1 MKKPKLLIKVDRNN
15 RGKVYFGGKWQTD
28 IKEIKLHGLPYDYE
42 LTLTKYKRG
51 KNGIILFENG
61 EPVMETKTIHI
72 CRKQGEK
79 E

>member
-15 RGKVYFGGKWQTD
+15 SGKVYFGGKWHKD
-28 IKEIKLHGLPYDYE
+28 ITEIELHGLPFDYE

-51 KNGIILFENG
+51 KNGIILVENN
-61 EPVMETKTIHI
+61 ELVTETKTIHI